1 MRLATFETQGR
12 QRIGVVLPDSETL
25 VDVTSLL
32 GERTDGESGLAT
44 LIGDWDSVKT
54 ALTPLP
60 ADLFRFEI
68 AEVTLQAPLPR
79 PARNL
84 ICVGRNYVEH
94 AREFAASGYDGSV
107 QTREEATPDAP
118 VFFTKATTTVTGPY
132 SDVGLHPDV
141 TREVDYEAEL
151 AVVVGRAGRN
161 IDRAN
166 ALDHVWGYTIVNDVT
181 ARDLQK
187 THKQWFLG
195 KSLDTFC
202 PMGPWVVTADEVDL
216 ETLVVTSSVNG
227 ERRQQATLQDMIF
240 DIPTLIA
247 VLSAGMTLNVGDI
260 ICTGTPAGVGIGF
273 NPPKFLSPGDTVEVT
288 INQIGTIRNTFR

>member
-12 QRIGVVLPDSETL
+12 QRIGVVMSDSQTL
-25 VDVTSLL
+25 VDVTPLL
-32 GERTDGESGLAT
+32 GERANGPGGLAEF
-44 LIGDWDSVKT
+44 IGEWDSVKT

-60 ADLFRFEI
+60 ADLHRFKA

-94 AREFAASGYDGSV
+94 AQEFAASGYDSSV
-107 QTREEATPDAP
+107 QTREEARPDAP
-118 VFFTKATTTVTGPY
+118 VFFTKATTTVTGPF
-132 SDVGLHPDV
+132 SDVGLHANV
-141 TREVDYEAEL
+141 TSEVDYEAEL
-151 AVVVGRAGRN
+151 AVIVGRAGRN
-161 IDRAN
+161 IDKAH

-187 THKQWFLG
+187 THMQWFLG
-195 KSLDTFC
+195 KSLDQFC

-216 ETLVVTSSVNG
+216 ENLVVTSSVNG
-227 ERRQQATLQDMIF
+227 ELRQKATLQDMIF
-240 DIPTLIA
+240 DIPTLIE
-247 VLSAGMTLNVGDI
+247 VLSAGMTLNVGDV

-273 NPPKFLSPGDTVEVT
+273 NPPKFLTPGDTVEVT
-288 INQIGTIRNTFR
+288 INQIGTIRNTFH